1 MTDENDALLRQIAD
15 DVAETKI
22 SVALVAQKVDN
33 AAPTIEEH
41 TRALYGHNGDAGM
54 IGILNSL
61 CKTVAEDHKLLFGE
75 DDDLGLKGKVSV
87 LMKANDSVTKWK
99 WIVISAASSSLVGGL
114 IAWAII
120 SRLP

>member
-1 MTDENDALLRQIAD
+1 
-15 DVAETKI
+15 
-22 SVALVAQKVDN
+22 
-33 AAPTIEEH
+33 
-41 TRALYGHNGDAGM
+41 M

-61 CKTVAEDHKLLFGE
+61 CKTVDDDHKLLFG
-75 DDDLGLKGKVSV
+75 DDDDPGLKGKVSV

-120 SRLP
+120 SRLPQPFVAFGIESPKEVSPKKETLSVERESVHQSVEINLIDNYLIIDML